1 MAPHLTVVILVK
13 ITENNFSRLFTWKR
27 FRAADLKWTEV
38 THFQGSTGE
47 QEDLSHQLSWPG
59 HSSIQQPFWTKLRF
73 APFTVIRSST
83 GHTLLL
89 VAVFKFLVL
98 KSITGS
104 TFHCSWAKS
113 RSWAA
118 GLVHS
123 GDSIAQ
129 TNENLLMFMWE
140 GMDTFYSSV
149 SAD

>member
-1 MAPHLTVVILVK
+1 MEKIQSCRSQMDRSNSLPGQHRRTGGPLSSAELTRSFFHTAAILDQTQICSFHSDQVSYRAHVI
-13 ITENNFSRLFTWKR
+13 T
-27 FRAADLKWTEV
+27 
-38 THFQGSTGE
+38 
-47 QEDLSHQLSWPG
+47 
-59 HSSIQQPFWTKLRF
+59 
-73 APFTVIRSST
+73 
-83 GHTLLL
+83 
-89 VAVFKFLVL
+89 VAVFKFSVL